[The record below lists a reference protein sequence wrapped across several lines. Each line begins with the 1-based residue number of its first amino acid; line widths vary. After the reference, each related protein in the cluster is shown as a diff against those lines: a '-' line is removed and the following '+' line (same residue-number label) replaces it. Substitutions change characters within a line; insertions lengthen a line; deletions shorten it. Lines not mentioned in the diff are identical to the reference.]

1 MVRRNTFETYVKFRN
16 CELIA
21 QKKYPWIA
29 KKFNQTPEKL
39 VLSQAVKAAMGN
51 PNKRVSTAGSPRPV
65 PGKISMI

>member
-29 KKFNQTPEKL
+29 KKFNQTPQKL
-39 VLSQAVKAAMGN
+39 VVKAAMGN
-51 PNKRVSTAGSPRPV
+51 PNKRVSPAGSPSAAI
-65 PGKISMI
+65 GKITMI